1 MIAPPKSGPAKEIAV
16 FKCQNSQNR
25 ASTPLFTDINDI
37 RMSDCPV
44 EVDALPA
51 VNRLLQHHPCF
62 RNMSETFEAGLFDI
76 FEMNFVEC
84 NPVQERALRELVHL
98 LSRRILDI
106 FEASLLMKQ
115 LALEDGTAV
124 LASGQISAFIE
135 TAREEAQIQCLDINE
150 LRPASEDLAYAAV
163 LRTIFEELRAYLGL
177 PTLDL
182 EFLITD
188 IKTCMDL
195 VIQRHVWRRIRIET
209 ETHRRVGEQIESLM
223 ALASD
228 AGHTRIPRLFT
239 IRPIPASARIASITA
254 VFGSGRGSLPS
265 PA

>member
-1 MIAPPKSGPAKEIAV
+1 MFKPQNGMERKSP
-16 FKCQNSQNR
+16 N
-25 ASTPLFTDINDI
+25 LFTDINEI

-44 EVDALPA
+44 EADALPV

-62 RNMSETFEAGLFDI
+62 RNISETFEAGLFDI
-76 FEMNFVEC
+76 VEMNFIEC
-84 NPVQERALRELVHL
+84 NPGQERALRELVYL

-115 LALEDGTAV
+115 LSLEDGSAKLTSMQ
-124 LASGQISAFIE
+124 LAAFIE

-163 LRTIFEELRAYLGL
+163 LRSIFDELRAYLGL

-182 EFLITD
+182 EFLIVD
-188 IKTCMDL
+188 IKACMDL
-195 VIQRHVWRRIRIET
+195 VVQRHVWRRIRIET
-209 ETHRRVGEQIESLM
+209 ETHRRVGEQVESLM
-223 ALASD
+223 ALAHD
-228 AGHTRIPRLFT
+228 AGQNRIPRLFT
-239 IRPIPASARIASITA
+239 LRPIPASSRIASISA
-254 VFGSGRGSLPS
+254 ALGGSRGSLPS

>member
-1 MIAPPKSGPAKEIAV
+1 MFKSH
-16 FKCQNSQNR
+16 NSLERRSPN
-25 ASTPLFTDINDI
+25 LFTDINDI

-44 EVDALPA
+44 EVDALP
-51 VNRLLQHHPCF
+51 VINRLLHHHPCF
-62 RNMSETFEAGLFDI
+62 QNISETFEAGLFDI
-76 FEMNFVEC
+76 VEMNFIEC
-84 NPVQERALRELVHL
+84 NPAQELALRELVHL

-115 LALEDGTAV
+115 LSLEDGTAK
-124 LASGQISAFIE
+124 LNSSQLSAFIE

-150 LRPASEDLAYAAV
+150 LRPASEELAYAAV
-163 LRTIFEELRAYLGL
+163 LKTIFDELRAYLGL

-182 EFLITD
+182 EFLISD
-188 IKTCMDL
+188 IKACMDL

-228 AGHTRIPRLFT
+228 AGQHRIPRLFT
-239 IRPIPASARIASITA
+239 IRPIPASARIASISA
-254 VFGSGRGSLPS
+254 ALGGGRGSLPS

>member
-1 MIAPPKSGPAKEIAV
+1 MFKPQNGVERKSP
-16 FKCQNSQNR
+16 N
-25 ASTPLFTDINDI
+25 LFTDITEI

-44 EVDALPA
+44 EADALPV

-62 RNMSETFEAGLFDI
+62 RNISETFEAGLFDI
-76 FEMNFVEC
+76 VEMNFIEC
-84 NPVQERALRELVHL
+84 NPAQERALRELVHL

-115 LALEDGTAV
+115 LSLEDGSAKLTSTQ
-124 LASGQISAFIE
+124 LAAFIE

-163 LRTIFEELRAYLGL
+163 LRSIFDELRAYLGL

-182 EFLITD
+182 EFLIGD
-188 IKTCMDL
+188 IKACMDL

-223 ALASD
+223 ALAND
-228 AGHTRIPRLFT
+228 AGQSRIPRLFT
-239 IRPIPASARIASITA
+239 IRPIPASARIASISA
-254 VFGSGRGSLPS
+254 ALGGSRGSLPS

>member
-1 MIAPPKSGPAKEIAV
+1 V
-16 FKCQNSQNR
+16 FKPQNGVERKSPN
-25 ASTPLFTDINDI
+25 LFTDITEI

-44 EVDALPA
+44 EADALPV

-62 RNMSETFEAGLFDI
+62 RNISETFEAGLFDI
-76 FEMNFVEC
+76 VEMNFIEC
-84 NPVQERALRELVHL
+84 NPAQERALRELVHL

-115 LALEDGTAV
+115 LSLEDGSAKLTSTQ
-124 LASGQISAFIE
+124 LAAFIE

-163 LRTIFEELRAYLGL
+163 LRSIFDELRAYLGL

-182 EFLITD
+182 EFLIGD
-188 IKTCMDL
+188 IKACMDL
-195 VIQRHVWRRIRIET
+195 VVQRHVWRRIRIET
-209 ETHRRVGEQIESLM
+209 ETHRRVGEQIESLL
-223 ALASD
+223 ALAND
-228 AGHTRIPRLFT
+228 AGQSRIPRLFT
-239 IRPIPASARIASITA
+239 IRPIPASARIASISA
-254 VFGSGRGSLPS
+254 ALGGSRGSLPS

>member
-1 MIAPPKSGPAKEIAV
+1 MFKPQNGVERKSP
-16 FKCQNSQNR
+16 N
-25 ASTPLFTDINDI
+25 LFTDITEI

-44 EVDALPA
+44 EADALPV

-62 RNMSETFEAGLFDI
+62 RNISETFEAGLFDI
-76 FEMNFVEC
+76 VEMNFIEC
-84 NPVQERALRELVHL
+84 NPAQERALRELVHL

-115 LALEDGTAV
+115 LSLEDGSAKLTSTQ
-124 LASGQISAFIE
+124 LAAFIE

-163 LRTIFEELRAYLGL
+163 LRSIFDELRAYLGL

-182 EFLITD
+182 EFLISD
-188 IKTCMDL
+188 IKSCMDL
-195 VIQRHVWRRIRIET
+195 VVQRHVWRRIRIET

-223 ALASD
+223 ALAND
-228 AGHTRIPRLFT
+228 AGQSRIPRLFT
-239 IRPIPASARIASITA
+239 IRPIPASARIASISA
-254 VFGSGRGSLPS
+254 ALGGSRGSLPS

>member
-1 MIAPPKSGPAKEIAV
+1 MFKPQNGVERKSP
-16 FKCQNSQNR
+16 N
-25 ASTPLFTDINDI
+25 LFTDITEI

-44 EVDALPA
+44 EADALPV

-62 RNMSETFEAGLFDI
+62 RNISETFEAGLFDI
-76 FEMNFVEC
+76 VEMNFIEC
-84 NPVQERALRELVHL
+84 NPAQERALRELVHL

-115 LALEDGTAV
+115 LSLEDGSAKLTSTQ
-124 LASGQISAFIE
+124 LAAFIE

-163 LRTIFEELRAYLGL
+163 LRSIFDELRAYLGL

-182 EFLITD
+182 EFLIGD
-188 IKTCMDL
+188 IKACMDL
-195 VIQRHVWRRIRIET
+195 VVQRHVWRRIRIET
-209 ETHRRVGEQIESLM
+209 ETHRRVGEQIESLL
-223 ALASD
+223 ALAND
-228 AGHTRIPRLFT
+228 AGQSRIPRLFT
-239 IRPIPASARIASITA
+239 IRPIPASARIASISA
-254 VFGSGRGSLPS
+254 ALGGSRGSLPS

>member
-1 MIAPPKSGPAKEIAV
+1 MFKS
-16 FKCQNSQNR
+16 QNSQNR
-25 ASTPLFTDINDI
+25 TAAPRFTDINDI
-37 RMSDCPV
+37 CMSDCPV

-51 VNRLLQHHPCF
+51 VNKLLQHHACF

-76 FEMNFVEC
+76 VEMNFVEC
-84 NPVQERALRELVHL
+84 NPLQERALRELVHL

-115 LALEDGTAV
+115 LALEDGTAT
-124 LASGQISAFIE
+124 LTSGQIALFIE

-150 LRPASEDLAYAAV
+150 LRPASEEFAYAAV
-163 LRTIFEELRAYLGL
+163 LKTVFDELRAYLGL

-182 EFLITD
+182 EFLIGD
-188 IKTCMDL
+188 IKACLDL
-195 VIQRHVWRRIRIET
+195 VVQRHVWRRIRIET

-228 AGHTRIPRLFT
+228 AGHNRIPRLFT
-239 IRPIPASARIASITA
+239 IRPIPASARIASMTA
-254 VFGSGRGSLPS
+254 AFGKGRGSLPS